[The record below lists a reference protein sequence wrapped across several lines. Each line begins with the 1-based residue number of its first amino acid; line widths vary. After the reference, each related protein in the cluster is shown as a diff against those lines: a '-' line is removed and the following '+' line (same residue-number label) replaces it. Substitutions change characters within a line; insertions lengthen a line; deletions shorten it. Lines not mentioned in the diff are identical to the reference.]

1 MIKYVDSCGVNI
13 TTNNGSYTAEGL
25 NDDGTITPGGRLTL
39 TFVADEEYSLINPTY
54 KLTVGGNPRGFSTYD
69 EETGVAVI
77 EDVSGD
83 LELTVTFNYP
93 PLEDGWYL
101 MSNVNDWSEPVAQIN
116 YTDSLLSTSYRIPDN
131 VSDIEFKA
139 INVQNHQTHWL
150 DMSVFNDENLNV
162 WAIEWNGNIHLFN
175 PQSEAYRY
183 IEISCSGWWKDIDW
197 DHPDIFAEAF
207 YVIEDSRSI
216 GKAELYNCTV
226 KMNDVVVDNLP
237 LDISAENSAIITIS
251 SNSEEPI

>member
-1 MIKYVDSCGVNI
+1 MNIGPNWGDGSPRYAVYCFTDGAGSEWFDEVGTTSDNVEVAIPDTYTIYFKPTEQHVAMIKYVDSCGVNI

-54 KLTVGGNPRGFSTYD
+54 NLTVGGNPRGFSTYD

-101 MSNVNDWSEPVAQIN
+101 MSNVND
-116 YTDSLLSTSYRIPDN
+116 
-131 VSDIEFKA
+131 
-139 INVQNHQTHWL
+139 
-150 DMSVFNDENLNV
+150 
-162 WAIEWNGNIHLFN
+162 
-175 PQSEAYRY
+175 
-183 IEISCSGWWKDIDW
+183 
-197 DHPDIFAEAF
+197 
-207 YVIEDSRSI
+207 
-216 GKAELYNCTV
+216 
-226 KMNDVVVDNLP
+226 
-237 LDISAENSAIITIS
+237 
-251 SNSEEPI
+251 